1 MVYGKAA
8 GKNRG
13 GAAALSTQHSR
24 SVAYCMAGRIWGEK
38 RAGFATTRRSPAGRP
53 AWGVGEP
60 AEPSAPPRP
69 HSDPSSESPAA
80 GKETPRRC
88 RHLLPR
94 LPPPHRPSMLLVN
107 PRSLPCWSLLV
118 KGKKK
123 VRGRWVVGG
132 LRKRKMRCEQA
143 RVPSGPATWIPI
155 QRQSLRLTMTLHTA
169 VRSTIS
175 SVCV

>member
-1 MVYGKAA
+1 
-8 GKNRG
+8 
-13 GAAALSTQHSR
+13 
-24 SVAYCMAGRIWGEK
+24 MAGRIWGGK
-38 RAGFATTRRSPAGRP
+38 ARWLCDDPSLAGRP

-94 LPPPHRPSMLLVN
+94 LPPPHRSFMLLVN

-175 SVCV
+175 SVCVCDEYG